1 MVIERHGIEPR
12 FEKRTKGKRLRIRCK
27 TWAEVD
33 EVAARVNESIR
44 ENNDNDEFMDDPSAF
59 VKARLGLNNQCG
71 PKNDGRRTLSGTR
84 SLQYSTRW

>member
-1 MVIERHGIEPR
+1 MVIERDGIEPR

-33 EVAARVNESIR
+33 EVAARVDESIR

-59 VKARLGLNNQCG
+59 VKARLGLNN
-71 PKNDGRRTLSGTR
+71 
-84 SLQYSTRW
+84 